1 MYVYSE
7 LETKNQDGEIRE
19 NSATPQ
25 SYDIIIDNVMV
36 LSNIKSPSGKQTL
49 DFGELDGKE
58 ITYAGYKITFQ
69 FTSHREL
76 KNRGCHNIPCFLTI
90 CAIIAFIHPLIPMDF
105 QMTPSVDSP
114 K

>member
-7 LETKNQDGEIRE
+7 WETKNQDGEIRE
-19 NSATPQ
+19 KSATPQ

-58 ITYAGYKITFQ
+58 ITYAGYKITTVKYKLFSEVISKRNFLPVLP
-69 FTSHREL
+69 FTGRMHTLIRAYNEL
-76 KNRGCHNIPCFLTI
+76 AVF
-90 CAIIAFIHPLIPMDF
+90 
-105 QMTPSVDSP
+105 
-114 K
+114 

>member
-7 LETKNQDGEIRE
+7 WETKNQDGEIRE
-19 NSATPQ
+19 KSATPQ

-76 KNRGCHNIPCFLTI
+76 KTGDVITSPVFNDMCHNCFYPSFNSYGFPDDTI
-90 CAIIAFIHPLIPMDF
+90 
-105 QMTPSVDSP
+105 S
-114 K
+114 